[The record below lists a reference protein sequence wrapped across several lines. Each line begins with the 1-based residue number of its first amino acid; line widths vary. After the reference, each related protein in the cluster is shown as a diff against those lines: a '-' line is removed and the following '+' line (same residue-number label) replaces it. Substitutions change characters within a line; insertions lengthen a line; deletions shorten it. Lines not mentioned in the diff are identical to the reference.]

1 MTSNDEDVIYL
12 SDDEGVDAPISSN
25 EEIISLS
32 DDEAVVTVRSDP
44 VPYEEAVATI
54 ESDPVPKK
62 RRKRA
67 REEIEQEKLAKE
79 IARIQREANT
89 AKNSKCEQ
97 YLYCYLSADI
107 LKLEDSLEAKL
118 LSLFQERQIV
128 EQLHV
133 EDELSPMHIS
143 WRRKVVNAV
152 VENGKV
158 TRTEAMGHQELQG
171 ILDCQHLLL
180 FPFLQRGLQV
190 PAYQLKHRL
199 LALLELLVGL
209 WAQFFPSAPVCL

>member
-67 REEIEQEKLAKE
+67 REEIEQEK
-79 IARIQREANT
+79 AR
-89 AKNSKCEQ
+89 
-97 YLYCYLSADI
+97 
-107 LKLEDSLEAKL
+107 
-118 LSLFQERQIV
+118 
-128 EQLHV
+128 
-133 EDELSPMHIS
+133 
-143 WRRKVVNAV
+143 
-152 VENGKV
+152 
-158 TRTEAMGHQELQG
+158 
-171 ILDCQHLLL
+171 
-180 FPFLQRGLQV
+180 
-190 PAYQLKHRL
+190 
-199 LALLELLVGL
+199 
-209 WAQFFPSAPVCL
+209 QFFGSRGKHSKELKM